1 VADMEEQLTKDRLAN
16 LYIGAIAVAGAVCV
30 VTTSV
35 TVRSESL
42 DPVMVV
48 LVMVL
53 AGVAQRNPVK
63 LFGATAISVA
73 FAIQVAAYVLFGAG
87 LTLWVTIVVVAVN
100 AYTPKR
106 KPFRKVIFNF
116 GQLTLSAYLAAT
128 AYTVVGGKVPPGAF
142 VPTIVAVAV
151 SAALYFVVNTTFTAT
166 VIALTSDLK
175 FGPVWRQ
182 NFGWMPIN
190 WLATAVNGAALA
202 LAYQA
207 LGPIGVI
214 VFLLPLGV
222 AWYSFKLYMDKSMQL
237 RQRNEQL
244 LAANDLL
251 NRTNSR
257 LEASH
262 VSVIGALLGSLAA
275 KDHYTQ
281 GHSAATMFHALGV
294 AKKLGLGPDELCAVE
309 LGALFHDIGK
319 IGIPEHILRKP
330 DKLTELEWAEMKA
343 HPAIGANLLAQV
355 PNLERIR
362 PIVLAHHERYD
373 GTGYPNGLK
382 GNDIPLAAQ
391 IISVADTYQAMT
403 SSRTYRPALA
413 HRDAIKE
420 LRKVAGTQ
428 LSPTVVE
435 AFIQEIVDHAPT
447 SEDHEREHLA
457 VYQRAVE
464 AVRMTT

>member
-1 VADMEEQLTKDRLAN
+1 MSKHYVAN
-16 LYIGAIAVAGAVCV
+16 LYIGVIAVAGAICLL
-30 VTTSV
+30 TTSV
-35 TVRSESL
+35 TVRTDSL
-42 DPVMVV
+42 DPVMFV

-63 LFGATAISVA
+63 LFGSTAISVA
-73 FAIQVAAYVLFGAG
+73 FAVQVAAYVLFGVG
-87 LTLWVTIVVVAVN
+87 LTLWVTLVVVAVN
-100 AYTPKR
+100 AYTPKA
-106 KPFRKVIFNF
+106 KPLRKVVFNF
-116 GQLTLSAYLAAT
+116 GQLTLSAYLAAN
-128 AYTVVGGKVPPGAF
+128 AYNFVGGQVPPGAF

-151 SAALYFVVNTTFTAT
+151 SAALYFLVNTTFTAT
-166 VIALTSDLK
+166 VIALTSELK

-202 LAYQA
+202 LAYQS

-222 AWYSFKLYMDKSMQL
+222 AWYSFKMYMNKSVQL

-244 LAANDLL
+244 QAANEMLL
-251 NRTNSR
+251 RTNTR

-294 AKKLGLGPDELCAVE
+294 AKKLGLGPDELFAVE

-343 HPAIGANLLAQV
+343 HPSIGANLLAQV

-403 SSRTYRPALA
+403 SSRTYRPALSHA
-413 HRDAIKE
+413 EAVRE

-428 LSPTVVE
+428 LNPTVVDV
-435 AFIQEIVDHAPT
+435 FIQEISDHAPPT
-447 SEDHEREHLA
+447 EDHEREHLA

>member
-1 VADMEEQLTKDRLAN
+1 MNKQQLAN
-16 LYIGAIAVAGAVCV
+16 LYIGAIAVAGAICLL
-30 VTTSV
+30 TTSV
-35 TVRSESL
+35 TVRTGTL
-42 DPVMVV
+42 DPVMFV

-63 LFGATAISVA
+63 LFRSSAISVA
-73 FAIQVAAYVLFGAG
+73 FAIQIAAYVLFGVG
-87 LTLWVTIVVVAVN
+87 LTLWVTLVVVAVN
-100 AYTPKR
+100 AYTPKP
-106 KPFRKVIFNF
+106 KPFRKIAFNF
-116 GQLTLSAYLAAT
+116 GQLTLSVYLAAN
-128 AYTVVGGKVPPGAF
+128 AYALVGGQVPPGAF
-142 VPTIVAVAV
+142 VPTVVAVSV
-151 SAALYFVVNTTFTAT
+151 SAALYFLVNTTFTAT
-166 VIALTSDLK
+166 VIALTSEVK
-175 FGPVWRQ
+175 FGAIWRQ
-182 NFGWMPIN
+182 NFSWMPIN

-207 LGPIGVI
+207 LGPIGVM

-222 AWYSFKLYMDKSMQL
+222 AWYSFRMYMDKSVQL

-244 LAANDLL
+244 QATNEMLL
-251 NRTNSR
+251 RTNSR

-330 DKLTELEWAEMKA
+330 EKLDAAEWAEMKA

-403 SSRTYRPALA
+403 SSRTYRPALTHEQA
-413 HRDAIKE
+413 VRE

-428 LSPTVVE
+428 LNPTVVE
-435 AFIQEIVDHAPT
+435 AFIQEIDSHSPA
-447 SEDHEREHLA
+447 SEGDHEREHLA
-457 VYQRAVE
+457 VYERAVQ
-464 AVRMTT
+464 AVRLTT

>member
-1 VADMEEQLTKDRLAN
+1 MTKQQLAN
-16 LYIGAIAVAGAVCV
+16 LYIGAIAVAGAICLL
-30 VTTSV
+30 TTSV
-35 TVRSESL
+35 TVRTDSL
-42 DPVMVV
+42 DPVMFV

-63 LFGATAISVA
+63 LFRSSAISVA
-73 FAIQVAAYVLFGAG
+73 FAIQIAAYVLFGVG
-87 LTLWVTIVVVAVN
+87 LTLWVTLVVVAVN
-100 AYTPKR
+100 AYTPKP
-106 KPFRKVIFNF
+106 KPFRKIAFNF
-116 GQLTLSAYLAAT
+116 GQLTLSVYLAAN
-128 AYTVVGGKVPPGAF
+128 AYAVVGGQVPPGAF
-142 VPTIVAVAV
+142 VPTVVAVSV
-151 SAALYFVVNTTFTAT
+151 SAALYFLVNTTFTAT
-166 VIALTSDLK
+166 VIALTSDMKL
-175 FGPVWRQ
+175 GPIWRQ
-182 NFGWMPIN
+182 NFAWMPVN

-207 LGPIGVI
+207 LGPIGVM

-222 AWYSFKLYMDKSMQL
+222 AWYSFRMYMNKSIQL

-244 LAANDLL
+244 QATNEMLL
-251 NRTNSR
+251 RTNSR

-330 DKLTELEWAEMKA
+330 EKLNEAEWAEMKA
-343 HPAIGANLLAQV
+343 HPTIGANLLAQV

-403 SSRTYRPALA
+403 SSRTYRPALTHDEA
-413 HRDAIKE
+413 VRE

-428 LSPTVVE
+428 LNPTVVE
-435 AFIQEIVDHAPT
+435 AFIQEINSHAPA
-447 SEDHEREHLA
+447 SQDHEREHLA
-457 VYQRAVE
+457 VYERAVQ
-464 AVRMTT
+464 AVRLTT

>member
-1 VADMEEQLTKDRLAN
+1 MQMNKQQLAN
-16 LYIGAIAVAGAVCV
+16 LYIGAIAVAGAICLL
-30 VTTSV
+30 TTSV
-35 TVRSESL
+35 TVRTDTL
-42 DPVMVV
+42 DPVMFV

-63 LFGATAISVA
+63 LFRSSAISVA
-73 FAIQVAAYVLFGAG
+73 FAIQIAAYVLFGVG
-87 LTLWVTIVVVAVN
+87 LTLWVTLVVVAVN
-100 AYTPKR
+100 AYTPKP
-106 KPFRKVIFNF
+106 KPFRKIAFNF
-116 GQLTLSAYLAAT
+116 GQLTLSVYLAAN
-128 AYTVVGGKVPPGAF
+128 AYAVVGGQVPPGAF
-142 VPTIVAVAV
+142 VPTVVAVAV
-151 SAALYFVVNTTFTAT
+151 SAALYFLVNTTFTAT

-175 FGPVWRQ
+175 VGAVCRQTVAWR
-182 NFGWMPIN
+182 PIN
-190 WLATAVNGAALA
+190 WLATAVHGAALA

-207 LGPIGVI
+207 LGPIGVM

-222 AWYSFKLYMDKSMQL
+222 AWYSFRMYMDKSVQL

-244 LAANDLL
+244 QATNEMLL
-251 NRTNSR
+251 RTNSR

-319 IGIPEHILRKP
+319 IGIPEQILRKP
-330 DKLTELEWAEMKA
+330 DKLNDAEWAEMKA

-373 GTGYPNGLK
+373 GSGYPNGLK
-382 GNDIPLAAQ
+382 ANDIALAAQ

-403 SSRTYRPALA
+403 SSRTYRPALT
-413 HRDAIKE
+413 HDAAIRE

-428 LSPTVVE
+428 LNPTVVE
-435 AFIQEIVDHAPT
+435 AFIQEINSHAPA

-464 AVRMTT
+464 AVRLTT